1 MTAAHGQATLAH
13 FREHTVML
21 CLQDITVLDY
31 NGRQTTGLWP
41 LNYEA
46 QRGLYLHPAYAV
58 TPQREPR
65 GVINAWTWAR
75 QFKTGNTPRGGVVKS
90 VRWTESY
97 ERIAGQAS
105 KLPGDAS
112 QMHRR
117 PRVRHHG
124 AAGDGAQDEPCSR
137 LLGAPPAE

>member
-46 QRGLYLHPAYAV
+46 QR
-58 TPQREPR
+58 EPR

-75 QFKTGNTPRGGVVKS
+75 QFKTGNTPRGDVVEG

-97 ERIAGQAS
+97 GRIVGQAS
-105 KLPGDAS
+105 ELPIT
-112 QMHRR
+112 R
-117 PRVRHHG
+117 
-124 AAGDGAQDEPCSR
+124 
-137 LLGAPPAE
+137 